1 MSKYLNPFT
10 DFGFKKLF
18 GEESS
23 KEILKDFLNELLR
36 EEEGEIVELE
46 FMKTERLSATEYD
59 RRAVFD
65 LYCKNQDGEKF
76 IVELQKTKHN
86 YFKDRSVYYATFPIQ
101 EQALKGEWNYELK
114 AVYTIGILGFE
125 FEEDKKDKDKFL
137 YKVKLSDIETKKVF
151 YDKLTF
157 IYLEMPKFKKEL
169 EDCHTHFDKW
179 MYVIQNLGRLE
190 RYPKALQE
198 KIFEKIF
205 KKAELA
211 KLSEPERASYQESL
225 KNYRDWYAIVD
236 TAKTDAWEEG
246 KVIGRAE
253 GEQIG
258 IAKGEQIGIAKGM
271 ILYTKKTDAEIAQE
285 TGLDV
290 ETVKNLRKS
299 LK

>member
-151 YDKLTF
+151 YNKLTF

>member
-10 DFGFKKLF
+10 DFGFKKIF

-23 KEILKDFLNELLR
+23 KDILKDFLNELLR

-46 FMKTERLSATEYD
+46 FMKTERLGATEYD
-59 RRAVFD
+59 RKAVFD

-137 YKVKLSDIETKKVF
+137 YKIKLSDIETKKVF

-211 KLSEPERASYQESL
+211 KLSEPERASYHESL

-236 TAKTDAWEEG
+236 TAKTDAWKEG

-271 ILYTKKTDAEIAQE
+271 IRYTTKTDSEIAKE

-290 ETVKNLRKS
+290 ETVKNLRIS